1 MDAEIS
7 ALRRAPAPLIHAAD
21 AIHMGPHPADDSDLH
36 RVRRAVY
43 TPKHD
48 WEALPEWDR
57 YLLRVHA
64 FALTRPDAVFPHESA
79 SALLGLP
86 TFGHPRHIHVFDA
99 RRERSLVYGDVVA
112 HTSADSRATLEL
124 DGIHVCTLDDIV
136 LDLARVLPPAFGLAV
151 GDAAVRAGRLETPH
165 LVERAAVQRNP
176 NGRKRL
182 DWVVERIDA
191 RAESVVESVSRAVI
205 EWCGFPQPE
214 LQSEH
219 RVAGR
224 LYRSDFCWPGH
235 KVIGEADGW
244 SKYDPADAR
253 RAAEAVRNE
262 KRREDGLR
270 RAGWRVAR
278 WDYAGALRVDGLRE
292 ALSRAGLPA
301 ATRPNTA
308 ALRSVGVNRR
318 SL

>member
-1 MDAEIS
+1 
-7 ALRRAPAPLIHAAD
+7 
-21 AIHMGPHPADDSDLH
+21 MGTHPADDSALH

-43 TPKHD
+43 TPKQD

-64 FALTRPDAVFPHESA
+64 FALARPDAVFSHESA
-79 SALLGLP
+79 AALLGLP
-86 TFGHPRHIHVFDA
+86 IFGHPRRIHIFDA

-112 HTSADSRATLEL
+112 HTSVDFRATLEL
-124 DGIHVCTLDDIV
+124 DGIHMCTVDDVV

-151 GDAAVRAGRLETPH
+151 GDAAVRARRLESPR
-165 LVERAAVQRNP
+165 LVERAALQRNP

-182 DWVVERIDA
+182 DWVIERIDA
-191 RAESVVESVSRAVI
+191 RAESVVESVSRAVA
-205 EWCGFPQPE
+205 EWCGFPQPT
-214 LQSEH
+214 LQREH

-224 LYRSDFCWPGH
+224 LYRSDFCWPEH

-253 RAAEAVRNE
+253 LAAEAVRDE
-262 KRREDGLR
+262 KRREDALR

-278 WDYAGALRVDGLRE
+278 WDYSGALRVDGLRE
-292 ALSRAGLPA
+292 GLSRAGLPTV
-301 ATRPNTA
+301 TRPDTA

>member
-7 ALRRAPAPLIHAAD
+7 AVRRAPAPLIHAAD
-21 AIHMGPHPADDSDLH
+21 AIRMGTHPADDSALH

-43 TPKHD
+43 TPKQD

-64 FALTRPDAVFPHESA
+64 FALARPDAVFSHESA
-79 SALLGLP
+79 AALLGLP
-86 TFGHPRHIHVFDA
+86 IFGHPRRIHIFDA

-112 HTSADSRATLEL
+112 HTSVDFRATLEL
-124 DGIHVCTLDDIV
+124 DGIHVCTVDDVV

-151 GDAAVRAGRLETPH
+151 GDAAVRARRLESPR
-165 LVERAAVQRNP
+165 LVERAALQRNP

-182 DWVVERIDA
+182 DWVIERIDA
-191 RAESVVESVSRAVI
+191 RAESVVESVSRAVA
-205 EWCGFPQPE
+205 EWCGFPQPA
-214 LQSEH
+214 LQREH

-224 LYRSDFCWPGH
+224 LYRSDFCWPEH

-253 RAAEAVRNE
+253 LAAEAVRDE
-262 KRREDGLR
+262 KRREDALR

-278 WDYAGALRVDGLRE
+278 WDYSGALRVDGLRE
-292 ALSRAGLPA
+292 GLSRAGLPTV
-301 ATRPNTA
+301 TRPDTA